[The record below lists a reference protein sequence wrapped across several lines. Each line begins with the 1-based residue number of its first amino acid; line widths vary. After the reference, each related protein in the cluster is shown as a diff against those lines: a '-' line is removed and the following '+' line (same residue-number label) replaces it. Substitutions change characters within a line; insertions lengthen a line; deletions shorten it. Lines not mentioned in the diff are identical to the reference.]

1 MSWLTR
7 HRIYLYYRYS
17 MWIFPAIGVLAG
29 WGALVLMTRIDQA
42 MGWQMNIGTD
52 TARLVM
58 GTVTGSMFSLVAV
71 VSSAMIVVVQLAGS
85 QLTPRVIVLLYRNG
99 LRKLAVAIFAFTF
112 TFSLCLLI
120 RIETTVPLLTTSF
133 AAYGFLV
140 NLILFL
146 YFADGIGKILRP
158 SATLRAIGRE
168 GRDVIASVYPLP
180 LAENDSTPA
189 PATFLSERSAVT
201 IRSEA
206 DGVVLAFDLK
216 GLSAIAAGSNCLI
229 ELAPAVGDFVAAG
242 DPLFRIYQNDGVV
255 SAETLRNSVA
265 LGAERTLEQDPMFA
279 FRIIVDIASKA
290 LSPAINDP
298 TTAVLAIDQLH
309 QLLRYIGGRQLDDGV
324 ETAGDGRLL
333 LVYRTPNWEDFV
345 SLAVTEIRQ
354 YGATSIQIMRRLQ
367 AMLENLIETLPEF
380 RRPALEEELELLH
393 GTIKRTFV
401 DPEERDRAS
410 VADLQGVGGR
420 APASRKLEHFALKT

>member
-7 HRIYLYYRYS
+7 YRTYLYFRYS
-17 MWIFPAIGVLAG
+17 MWIFPAIGLLAG
-29 WGALVLMTRIDQA
+29 WITLAIVIQIDRA
-42 MGWQMNIGTD
+42 MGWEMNIGVD
-52 TARLVM
+52 TARLII
-58 GTVTGSMFSLVAV
+58 GTVTGSMFSLVVV
-71 VSSAMIVVVQLAGS
+71 VSSALLVAVQLAS
-85 QLTPRVIVLLYRNG
+85 AQLTPRIIVLLYKNRM
-99 LRKLAVAIFAFTF
+99 RKLALAIFAFTF
-112 TFSLCLLI
+112 TFSLSLLV
-120 RIETTVPLLTTSF
+120 RLETSVPLLSGYL
-133 AAYGFLV
+133 AAYSFLL

-146 YFADGIGKILRP
+146 YFVDSIGKTLRP
-158 SATLRAIGRE
+158 SATIGAIARE
-168 GRDVIASVYPLP
+168 GRHVIASVYPRP
-180 LAENDSTPA
+180 LFEIDSTPA
-189 PATFLSERSAVT
+189 SPALLDGRSGLT
-201 IRSEA
+201 TRSVD

-216 GLSAIAAGSNCLI
+216 GLVALAEKSHCLI
-229 ELAPAVGDFVAAG
+229 ELAPEVGDFVAAG
-242 DPLFRIYQNDGVV
+242 DPLFRVYEGELPP
-255 SAETLRNSVA
+255 ETLRNSVA
-265 LGAERTLEQDPMFA
+265 LGQERTLEQDPMFA

-309 QLLRYIGGRQLDDGV
+309 QLLREVGGRRLAHGI
-324 ETAGDGRLL
+324 ETAGDGRVV

-354 YGATSIQIMRRLQ
+354 YGATSTQVMRRLQ

-380 RRPALEEELELLH
+380 RRPALEEELGLLS

-420 APASRKLEHFALKT
+420 APVSRKAEGFALKT